1 LQTARKLLSPVLRM
15 VKTMAPEDRDRSFD
29 KAVAR
34 HLRSAA
40 ASSDSANQAA
50 GSSSLRDTCPDTE
63 TLAAYHERSLLPEE
77 LNSWKEH
84 IVACAHCQKV
94 LAHLEL
100 TDDIPLHASEEQE
113 VFAMA
118 DAQHA
123 QKIETV
129 ARPAAREG
137 RRAAHLTHGVR
148 WRWIAPAG
156 AIAAGLLVWI
166 AMHEKEPPFS
176 SSNEVK
182 MAKNQE
188 PAAPSPP
195 ASTKALP
202 PSPEVQRSS
211 AKPSSAADAVSSYS
225 ESRDL
230 RKQQTDELR
239 TRGAPAARSLGREE
253 SERKD
258 AERDANGYLLREEK
272 KADLDDKLVG
282 GMVREKA
289 REAKKE
295 SETQANARIP
305 APSPAQEQNLQA
317 QNQNISP
324 KVAGP
329 APLRQTKNLAKPKA
343 ATPAAPPP
351 APAAEVASNYAAN
364 GATEA
369 VMVTASR
376 LIVAPSSTFVWLPG
390 RAGLIEFSRDG
401 GRSWMRQP
409 SGVLVDLLTGSATSE
424 SVCWIV
430 GRTGAI
436 LLTTDA
442 GAHWKLLSPPLKED
456 LGGIRATDAQHAT
469 IWNAHGTKYFVTNDG
484 GLTWQPAVHP

>member
-1 LQTARKLLSPVLRM
+1 M
-15 VKTMAPEDRDRSFD
+15 VKTMAPEDRERSFD
-29 KAVAR
+29 KAIAR

-40 ASSDSANQAA
+40 ASSDAAKQAA
-50 GSSSLRDTCPDTE
+50 GTPSSRDACPDTE
-63 TLAAYHERSLLPEE
+63 TLAAYHERALLPEE

-84 IVACAHCQKV
+84 IVGCAHCQEV

-100 TDDIPLHASEEQE
+100 TNDIPLYASKEQK

-123 QKIETV
+123 PYAQEIEAV
-129 ARPAAREG
+129 ARPTAREG
-137 RRAAHLTHGVR
+137 RRASRLTHGIR

-166 AMHEKEPPFS
+166 ALHENDHPFS
-176 SSNEVK
+176 SSSEVK
-182 MAKNQE
+182 IAKNQE
-188 PAAPSPP
+188 PAGAPPP
-195 ASTKALP
+195 MSTRTPTA
-202 PSPEVQRSS
+202 SPEVQRGPS
-211 AKPSSAADAVSSYS
+211 KPSSAADAVSSYS
-225 ESRDL
+225 GLSESRGSL
-230 RKQQTDELR
+230 RKQQTDESR
-239 TRGAPAARSLGREE
+239 ERGALAAHSLGREE

-258 AERDANGYLLREEK
+258 AERDATGYLLREEK
-272 KADLDDKLVG
+272 KANLDDKLVG
-282 GMVREKA
+282 GLVREKA
-289 REAKKE
+289 LEAKKE

-305 APSPAQEQNLQA
+305 APAQEQNLQA

-324 KVAGP
+324 KVPGP
-329 APLRQTKNLAKPKA
+329 APLGQTKNLVKSKA
-343 ATPAAPPP
+343 ATPAASPP

-369 VMVTASR
+369 LMVTDSR

-409 SGVLVDLLTGSATSE
+409 SGVLADLLTGSATSE

-430 GRTGAI
+430 GRAGAI

-442 GAHWKLLSPPLKED
+442 GAHWKLLSSPLKED

-469 IWNAHGTKYFVTNDG
+469 IWNVRGTKYLVTSDG

>member
-1 LQTARKLLSPVLRM
+1 M

-29 KAVAR
+29 KAIAR

-40 ASSDSANQAA
+40 ASSDSAKKAE
-50 GSSSLRDTCPDTE
+50 GTPSPRDACPDTE

-77 LNSWKEH
+77 LNFWKEH
-84 IVACAHCQKV
+84 IVGCAHCQEL

-100 TDDIPLHASEEQE
+100 TDDIPLHAADEKE
-113 VFAMA
+113 VFAIA

-123 QKIETV
+123 PYVKKTEHV
-129 ARPAAREG
+129 ARPSVREG
-137 RRAAHLTHGVR
+137 RRASRLTHRVR

-166 AMHEKEPPFS
+166 ALHENERPFP

-182 MAKNQE
+182 IAKNQE
-188 PAAPSPP
+188 PASGPVPPTSMKAP
-195 ASTKALP
+195 AA
-202 PSPEVQRSS
+202 SPEVQRSP
-211 AKPSSAADAVSSYS
+211 AKSSSAADAMSSYS
-225 ESRDL
+225 ELSESKDL
-230 RKQQTDELR
+230 RKQQSDESR
-239 TRGAPAARSLGREE
+239 ERGALAARSLGREE
-253 SERKD
+253 SRRKD
-258 AERDANGYLLREEK
+258 AERDANGYLLRDEK

-282 GMVREKA
+282 GVVREKA
-289 REAKKE
+289 LEAKKE
-295 SETQANARIP
+295 REAQANARIP
-305 APSPAQEQNLQA
+305 APAQEQNLQV

-329 APLRQTKNLAKPKA
+329 APLSQTKNLAKPKA
-343 ATPAAPPP
+343 SKAGTPAAPPP
-351 APAAEVASNYAAN
+351 APAPEVASNYAVS

-369 VMVTASR
+369 VMVADSR

-409 SGVLVDLLTGSATSE
+409 SGVLVDLLTGTAPSE

-430 GRTGAI
+430 GRAGAI

-442 GAHWKLLSPPLKED
+442 GAHWKLLSSPLKED
-456 LGGIRATDAQHAT
+456 LGGIRATDTQHAT
-469 IWNAHGTKYFVTNDG
+469 IWNAHGTKYFATSDG